1 MRKVKPIIRPLE
13 SKDIPE
19 IAAAFQQLGWN
30 KPASQYEHYLAEQ
43 ERKVRD
49 IYVPLWKES
58 LQVMSLSLGH
68 PGAKG
73 NDVVDFRESNN
84 RRRQKRPIKNNRLAL

>member
-43 ERKVRD
+43 EWKVRD
-49 IYVPLWKES
+49 VYVAFVEGKFTGYVTISWAS
-58 LQVMSLSLGH
+58 W
-68 PGAKG
+68 
-73 NDVVDFRESNN
+73 R
-84 RRRQKRPIKNNRLAL
+84 